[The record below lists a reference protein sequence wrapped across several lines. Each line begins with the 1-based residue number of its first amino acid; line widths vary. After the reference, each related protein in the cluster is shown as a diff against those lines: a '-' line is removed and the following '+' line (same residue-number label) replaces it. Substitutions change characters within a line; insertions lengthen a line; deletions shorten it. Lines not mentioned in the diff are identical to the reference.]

1 MSRPLLAVLLVLSGC
16 AVAPSAASSSQLDD
30 PAVYADAIVAASNRA
45 RADRDLRPLAP
56 STCAAEQALA
66 RAKAL
71 VGVDLE
77 HADLKPVISA
87 CSPPS
92 GLAAENL
99 SRAAA
104 APEAVVAAWLDSP
117 GHANNLLS
125 PQLTQLGVAC
135 VPTEVEGKPQMLCA
149 QAFLG

>member
-1 MSRPLLAVLLVLSGC
+1 M
-16 AVAPSAASSSQLDD
+16 
-30 PAVYADAIVAASNRA
+30 
-45 RADRDLRPLAP
+45 
-56 STCAAEQALA
+56 
-66 RAKAL
+66 
-71 VGVDLE
+71 GVDLE

-149 QAFLG
+149 QVFLG